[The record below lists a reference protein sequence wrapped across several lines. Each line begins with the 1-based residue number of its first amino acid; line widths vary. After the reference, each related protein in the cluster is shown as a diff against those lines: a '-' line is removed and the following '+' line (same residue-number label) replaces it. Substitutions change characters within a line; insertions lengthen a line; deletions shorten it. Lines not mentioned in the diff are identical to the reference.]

1 MPAGIFVGVTLIFI
15 GLALLSHL
23 SYSEIHHNNNK
34 TPLPTTDVKLPQQDP
49 DAPKNDCFLPMCYFH
64 LARVRNHETWVV
76 TCLLSGCVVL
86 LLSLA

>member
-1 MPAGIFVGVTLIFI
+1 MAVGIFVGMTLIVI

-23 SYSEIHHNNNK
+23 SYSEVGHK
-34 TPLPTTDVKLPQQDP
+34 SLLPTQAEDVKLPQQDA
-49 DAPKNDCFLPMCYFH
+49 DYPKNDCFLPMCYFH

-76 TCLLSGCVVL
+76 TFLLSGCIVL